1 MYRVRICAALLLATL
16 GLAGFK
22 QQTYDALDNAKTD
35 SPISTDMS
43 NKTGNVTNDDNST
56 HDAVFSTRKADKE
69 ISERNAGMLAAITDT
84 GVISQELYADG
95 AR

>member
-1 MYRVRICAALLLATL
+1 MYRVKICAALLLAAF

-22 QQTYDALDNAKTD
+22 QQTY
-35 SPISTDMS
+35 
-43 NKTGNVTNDDNST
+43 DDNST

-69 ISERNAGMLAAITDT
+69 ISEKNAGMLAGISDT
-84 GVISQELYADG
+84 GVVYQELYADG